1 MCVSDS
7 YELTACHPPSQDE
20 VADGMFQI
28 LNDFGFNAGISGIGD
43 LFFLLKKKKSTF
55 FKVTGYSR
63 MPNDYY

>member
-43 LFFLLKKKKSTF
+43 LFFSFKKKEIDIF
-55 FKVTGYSR
+55 
-63 MPNDYY
+63 